1 MTTPHGVVILDAMYP
16 RTVRIRSTNGTVNE
30 YVRVV
35 EAFRED
41 GKVKQRVVADLGRKD
56 LLVEMLPRLQRLLAG
71 DQALDTGELPDPQ
84 VVDASTWGP
93 VLAVRTLFDQLGLWK
108 VLDEAL
114 GQSKDVPLADRA
126 FVLVAHRLIYP
137 TSEHRIAGWL
147 ETDFVCDRNGRR
159 FVPKWHQHR
168 RVRVHSTQLE
178 AWYRTLDQLYRA
190 KERIEVAL
198 YHRLRDL
205 FSFRPDLV
213 LYDITSTYFEGT
225 GPEEVAKHGHS
236 RDGKPRNVQV
246 VVGVVMVAGWPIAH
260 HVWPGNRM
268 DHTTVQDVVRDL
280 NTRFGF
286 GRIVFVGDRG
296 MVTAENLEALKR
308 AEHGFVVG
316 LNRRRNPKLR
326 EWLARLD
333 ATKWT
338 DCPVGINAQERKAD
352 PPRTRAQEVASDDPD
367 MRVFIVESDER
378 REYEQAMRQRS
389 MERTRRLL
397 EKLTTRVRAGR
408 LKSRDKIV
416 RAAERILSKNHG
428 ARYYSYTISAEGALT
443 FSECESFEQEK
454 QIEGKYVIATSE
466 KSMGILDAIALY
478 KDLANVEAAYRQLK
492 DVLSMRPIYHQ
503 VEPRVK
509 AHIFVATLALLIQ
522 RLLHQRLRE
531 ANIDFS
537 PCRAIEALSSVRHVT
552 FRRDGQEPR
561 SGISAGSPDARR
573 VLKALGVTNP
583 RPPAPPEGAETVM

>member
-1 MTTPHGVVILDAMYP
+1 MYP
-16 RTVRIRSTNGTVNE
+16 RTVKIRSTNGTVNE

-71 DQALDTGELPDPQ
+71 DQALDTGELPDPR

-114 GQSKDVPLADRA
+114 GRSKDVPLADRA
-126 FVLVAHRLIYP
+126 FVLVANRLIYP

-236 RDGKPRNVQV
+236 RDGKPHNIQV

-416 RAAERILSKNHG
+416 QAAERILSKNHG

-466 KSMGILDAIALY
+466 KSMGILDAIALC
-478 KDLANVEAAYRQLK
+478 KDIANVEAAYRQLK

-509 AHIFVATLALLIQ
+509 AHIFVATLALLIR

-531 ANIDFS
+531 ANIDSS

-552 FRRDGQEPR
+552 FRLDGQEPR